1 MGKCRYCGE
10 SAGFLRNK
18 HKACEQKYIKGKS
31 GIYNLVLQ
39 AITTSADFS
48 DVNPQAERVASET
61 FVGSE
66 EAQDLYL
73 TAFENAVEQF
83 LDDGILSKAEEHKV
97 ASFQDA
103 FGFSQQELDRNG
115 AFNRVIN
122 ASIIRDITEGNLPEN
137 PIHVEGALPF
147 NLLKS
152 ESLIWLFQDV
162 EFMEQTTR
170 REFQGGHQGVSIRV
184 AKGLYY
190 RTGSF
195 KGRPVHVQEMKYIDT
210 GLMGITNKHVYF
222 SSASKNFRVRL
233 NRIMKTEPYEDGIG
247 LQKDTANAKPQVYK
261 GLDGWFVYN
270 LIQNLMQ
277 L

>member
-1 MGKCRYCGE
+1 MGKCKYCGE

-18 HKACEQKYIKGKS
+18 HKACEQKYVDGKS
-31 GIYNLVLQ
+31 GIYNLVLK
-39 AITTSADFS
+39 AITTSADYS
-48 DVNPQAERVASET
+48 EVNQQAGRVAVET
-61 FVGSE
+61 FIGDE
-66 EAQDLYL
+66 EVQDLYL

-83 LDDGILSKAEEHKV
+83 LDDGILSKEEEHQV
-97 ASFQDA
+97 ASFQQA
-103 FGFSQQELDRNG
+103 FDFTQEQLDRNG
-115 AFNRVIN
+115 AFNRVVK
-122 ASIIRDITEGNLPEN
+122 ASIIRDITEGHLPEN
-137 PIHVEGALPF
+137 PLRLQGALPF

-152 ESLIWLFQDV
+152 ESLVWLFQDV
-162 EFMEQTTR
+162 ELMEQITR
-170 REFQGGHQGVSIRV
+170 REFQGAHQGVSVRV

-222 SSASKNFRVRL
+222 ASGSKNFRVRL

-261 GLDGWFVYN
+261 GLDGWFAYN
-270 LIQNLMQ
+270 MIQNLMQ